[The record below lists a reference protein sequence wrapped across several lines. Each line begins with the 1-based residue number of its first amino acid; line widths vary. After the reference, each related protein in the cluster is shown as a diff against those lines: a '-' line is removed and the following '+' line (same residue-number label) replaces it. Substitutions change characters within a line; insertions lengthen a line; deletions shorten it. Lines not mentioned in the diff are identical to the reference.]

1 MAQGKTSVYT
11 QDNGVK
17 VQFQIDTYAIRVLQE
32 VIDVY
37 YVKQFL
43 APVTEE
49 VIEGAEKQ
57 MTYRIEGEEFHTWRT
72 TLLSAL
78 VAGGVSTVEDMF
90 FLSTLPKIISQNGLN
105 EPAN

>member
-17 VQFQIDTYAIRVLQE
+17 VQFQIDTYAIRVVQE

-37 YVKQFL
+37 YTKQIL

-49 VIEGAEKQ
+49 VIKEEQ
-57 MTYRIEGEEFHTWRT
+57 MSYRIEGAEFETWRST
-72 TLLSAL
+72 VLADLTAQGI
-78 VAGGVSTVEDMF
+78 ATVEDMF
-90 FLSTLPKIISQNGLN
+90 FLSTLPKIIAQNGLS
-105 EPAN
+105 A

>member
-17 VQFQIDTYAIRVLQE
+17 VQFQIDTYAIRVVQE

-37 YVKQFL
+37 YTKQIL

-49 VIEGAEKQ
+49 VIKEEQMSYQLSGAEF
-57 MTYRIEGEEFHTWRT
+57 ESWRNT
-72 TLLSAL
+72 QLSDL
-78 VAGGVSTVEDMF
+78 VTNGIASVEDMF
-90 FLSTLPKIISQNGLN
+90 FAATLPKIIAQN
-105 EPAN
+105 EPIS

>member
-17 VQFQIDTYAIRVLQE
+17 VQFQIDTYAIRVVQE

-37 YVKQFL
+37 YTKQTL
-43 APVTEE
+43 APISEE
-49 VIEGAEKQ
+49 VIKEEQ
-57 MTYRIEGEEFHTWRT
+57 MNYRIDGEDFHTWRT

-90 FLSTLPKIISQNGLN
+90 FKSTLPKIIAQNSLN